1 MVSNDEARRASN
13 SSLNENNQ
21 GETYGATGKSAFL
34 FLMGSDIVI
43 DRLGFFFLKKKQKNR
58 TDRVGEAVANEG
70 RDVKGWRKNLIL

>member
-43 DRLGFFFLKKKQKNR
+43 DRLGFFLKKKKNKKTEQIELERLLR
-58 TDRVGEAVANEG
+58 TRGEMSKVGG
-70 RDVKGWRKNLIL
+70 RI

>member
-43 DRLGFFFLKKKQKNR
+43 DRLGFFFKKKNKKTEQIELERLLR
-58 TDRVGEAVANEG
+58 TRGEMSKVGG
-70 RDVKGWRKNLIL
+70 RI

>member
-43 DRLGFFFLKKKQKNR
+43 DRLGFFF
-58 TDRVGEAVANEG
+58 
-70 RDVKGWRKNLIL
+70 